1 MSLFT
6 TMPNKKIEGFAGK
19 QYSVPMYLQFV
30 SGYCSEVLH
39 GKENPYHVAPN
50 HTNSIIAVPHH
61 SEKIFKTKTT
71 SVSDEDRYYPL
82 FRTMHDVPSKGD
94 SVLLT
99 NISGVN
105 YYLGP
110 LNMDSNNPT
119 WNPSR
124 VKASELSVP
133 TSYSGETTERGER
146 GESKNFNKELLFNRL
161 GKVRKDDLDYGKT
174 LNETTGDTLIEGR
187 HGNSLR
193 IGSRSNNPYVFIS
206 NERAYTN
213 SIETLGDGSI
223 ISITSDGTLA
233 QHFGKT
239 NGLPF
244 QLSSDGVENN
254 TYPIGDIQSDLN
266 NGADIQDTIYGYSGN
281 QMLLHSDRITLN
293 SKLDDIFV
301 SSIKDIH
308 IGAGRHLSIGSFDT
322 LNILSSNVNIGNP
335 ERAFEMEY
343 MVLGDSLK
351 GVLTD
356 IMALFS
362 KIQVMT
368 QLGPQNILPTT
379 QPDIQSITNKI
390 ESITSAYHKIEGN

>member
-233 QHFGKT
+233 QHFGRT